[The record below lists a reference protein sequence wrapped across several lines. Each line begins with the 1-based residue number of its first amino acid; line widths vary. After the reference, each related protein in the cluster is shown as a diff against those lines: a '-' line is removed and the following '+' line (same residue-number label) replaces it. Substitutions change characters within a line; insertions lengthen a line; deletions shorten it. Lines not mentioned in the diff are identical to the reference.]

1 MKFTKSEALEIIK
14 QNKEVLSEELREKSL
29 AVCRENFGN
38 SVYVRGLIEFT
49 NYCRNNCK
57 YCGIRAGNR
66 NVHRYRLTSYRIS
79 LLEKEVEKHIDLV
92 ERMTAVEQ
100 STKSAHKRIDEL
112 NEEVKQ

>member
-57 YCGIRAGNR
+57 YCGIRAGNG
-66 NVHRYRLTSYRIS
+66 NVHRYRLTRGEILDCCRVGAGLGFKTYV
-79 LLEKEVEKHIDLV
+79 L
-92 ERMTAVEQ
+92 Q
-100 STKSAHKRIDEL
+100 
-112 NEEVKQ
+112 

>member
-49 NYCRNNCK
+49 NYCR
-57 YCGIRAGNR
+57 ITA
-66 NVHRYRLTSYRIS
+66 SIAA
-79 LLEKEVEKHIDLV
+79 LEPATEMFIVIGSQ
-92 ERMTAVEQ
+92 ERKFWIAAV
-100 STKSAHKRIDEL
+100 SAQ
-112 NEEVKQ
+112 V

>member
-66 NVHRYRLTSYRIS
+66 NVHRYRLTRYEI
-79 LLEKEVEKHIDLV
+79 LDFCLVVEVLV
-92 ERMTAVEQ
+92 FKKYVIHGGEDPGF
-100 STKSAHKRIDEL
+100 SDNEL
-112 NEEVKQ
+112 CTIVS